1 MELLTAAQRE
11 KMLENGQIYKNDPS
25 FDPVPVVKLFT
36 PWTDCT
42 WLLTDL
48 DTDDDDIAAGL
59 CDLGFHEPELGCVRL
74 SEIKSIRGPAGLR
87 VERDL
92 HFVAKKTISEYAQEA
107 RAAGVIRA

>member
-11 KMLENGQIYKNDPS
+11 KMLENGRSYKNDPS
-25 FDPVPVVKLFT
+25 FDPAPVVKLFT

-48 DTDDDDIAAGL
+48 DTDDDDIASGL
-59 CDLGFHEPELGCVRL
+59 CDLGFREPELGSVRL

-107 RAAGVIRA
+107 RAAGAIRA

>member
-11 KMLENGQIYKNDPS
+11 KMLENGRIYKNDPS

-107 RAAGVIRA
+107 RAAGAIRA

>member
-11 KMLENGQIYKNDPS
+11 KMLENGRSYKNDPS

-48 DTDDDDIAAGL
+48 DVDDNDIAAGL

-87 VERDL
+87 VERDV
-92 HFVAKKTISEYAQEA
+92 HFVAKKSISEYAQEA
-107 RAAGVIRA
+107 RAAGAIRA